1 VDPQIRNIP
10 AVFPA
15 PNGLLAVIS
24 IFKRVTQA
32 SERQLYRHI
41 VLDTPD
47 WGGGTEIATGEK
59 SAGYTDKNK
68 DLRQKTQKYSRHTQ
82 TMILLL
88 LIPNV
93 LTSLLPIMSNRPF
106 GRWFSL
112 KIEVSKIS
120 TGSRCDAQTAKCLTV
135 YTSLS

>member
-1 VDPQIRNIP
+1 
-10 AVFPA
+10 
-15 PNGLLAVIS
+15 
-24 IFKRVTQA
+24 
-32 SERQLYRHI
+32 